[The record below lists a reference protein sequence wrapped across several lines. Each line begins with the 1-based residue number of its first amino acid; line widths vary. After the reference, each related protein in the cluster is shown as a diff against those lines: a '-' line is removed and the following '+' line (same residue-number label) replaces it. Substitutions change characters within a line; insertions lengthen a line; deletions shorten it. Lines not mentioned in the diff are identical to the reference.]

1 DGKVRVSMRSK
12 DEAVDVCAICQKFG
26 GGGHTLAAGARI
38 RGNLAEVEER
48 VLKEVGDKLEV
59 YQRPS
64 S

>member
-1 DGKVRVSMRSK
+1 VR
-12 DEAVDVCAICQKFG
+12 G
-26 GGGHTLAAGARI
+26 T
-38 RGNLAEVEER
+38 LAEVEER